1 MKIIFITFIKNVD
14 HIIIE
19 TESLVPEQR
28 DSRDTSAKYR
38 MSCPGVSDCV
48 NLRDCPQILVE
59 ATSKCYNGDRSLFCG
74 INNNY
79 EPYVCCPQLY
89 PPPYQSD
96 GTNHLPN
103 NQYDQSNK
111 LSGSCGRSLIQGSYY
126 KKLGAYPFVA
136 RIGFKSEFIH
146 PNAISV

>member
-1 MKIIFITFIKNVD
+1 M
-14 HIIIE
+14 
-19 TESLVPEQR
+19 PEQR
-28 DSRDTSAKYR
+28 NMRDTSAKYR
-38 MSCPGVSDCV
+38 MSCPGASDCV

-89 PPPYQSD
+89 SPQYQSD

-103 NQYDQSNK
+103 GGQNGDQNNK

-136 RIGFKSEFIH
+136 RIGFKSE
-146 PNAISV
+146 